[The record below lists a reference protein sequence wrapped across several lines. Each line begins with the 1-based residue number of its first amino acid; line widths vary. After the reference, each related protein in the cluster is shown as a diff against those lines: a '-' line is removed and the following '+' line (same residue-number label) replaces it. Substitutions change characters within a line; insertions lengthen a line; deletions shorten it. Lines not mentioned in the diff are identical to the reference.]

1 MKNIELRKKEVE
13 EIINNLK
20 ILLKVKTEKEIAKK
34 IGISASQYSQMKNN
48 GKLHYEKLIE
58 MMKRE
63 KLSLDAFFGIKE
75 DKSLN
80 TFDIEKI
87 EYYSN
92 RNKFI
97 MLQGLDNSKRNLFV
111 IKKNNQ
117 FIVFDKNKSNFNEDG
132 IYVFAQNDFLMVR
145 QISCVLNSD
154 DIKKACLEIKCINNE
169 QEKRYINI
177 EDLDKINMLGRV
189 TNIIENKTIIEP
201 T

>member
-13 EIINNLK
+13 EITNNLK

-111 IKKNNQ
+111 IRKNNQ

>member
-13 EIINNLK
+13 EITNNLK

-169 QEKRYINI
+169 QEKTYINI

>member
-13 EIINNLK
+13 EITNNLK

>member
-13 EIINNLK
+13 EITNNLK

-48 GKLHYEKLIE
+48 GKFHYEKLIE